1 MSNEKTTA
9 IPLKLDARAYPIKEP
24 QGTTIA
30 FASITINDT
39 FAVHSLKVVNGE
51 KGVFVAEPSVK
62 DKDGEFR
69 KVAFP
74 ITAEARKQMSAVV
87 LDAYIKAAEKSHSIY
102 IVQSSVIKLLQV
114 LRKPTQLFRVPDTF
128 IEELLRRYTQVLTD
142 EKEAL
147 HGGQRFLVFY
157 LVDVV
162 PVLPQRQAHIT
173 GRHTFQCPQF
183 NHTLGKK
190 VLVHSVHPLLQYST
204 LQILTICMSGSG
216 VTLERQGT
224 ILYTDTNAIPNVS

>member
-1 MSNEKTTA
+1 MSKEKTTA

-87 LDAYIKAAEKSHSIY
+87 LDAYIKAAEKSHPDLAAAAKTARESLDKASLT
-102 IVQSSVIKLLQV
+102 QRIKDAASEAKAQ
-114 LRKPTQLFRVPDTF
+114 PTS
-128 IEELLRRYTQVLTD
+128 
-142 EKEAL
+142 EKENTAPA
-147 HGGQRFLVFY
+147 QEAR
-157 LVDVV
+157 
-162 PVLPQRQAHIT
+162 
-173 GRHTFQCPQF
+173 
-183 NHTLGKK
+183 
-190 VLVHSVHPLLQYST
+190 
-204 LQILTICMSGSG
+204 
-216 VTLERQGT
+216 
-224 ILYTDTNAIPNVS
+224 